1 MFVSQNMSKRIA
13 RSRVTLVRILASG
26 SPTISFL
33 SSFTLFHAGVMVTSA
48 LISIW
53 ILILA
58 YVDAAQVSLR
68 RANSECRPF
77 QSSFSAHDISRSGGA
92 PFQVVSPEGS
102 VSAED
107 NNLKLY
113 LDKPRGAIRTKHG
126 MNDVVAEG
134 ATVNSTFVTLYVSS
148 VSPSRAC

>member
-1 MFVSQNMSKRIA
+1 MFVSQIRRKGAQDPESPWFEFWR
-13 RSRVTLVRILASG
+13 RVLDHLLPLI
-26 SPTISFL
+26 
-33 SSFTLFHAGVMVTSA
+33 FHSIHADAMVTPA

-77 QSSFSAHDISRSGGA
+77 QSSFSAHDISRSGEA

-102 VSAED
+102 VSAEY

-113 LDKPRGAIRTKHG
+113 LDKPRGTVRTKHG

-148 VSPSRAC
+148 FSPSRTC